1 MKEFIEGVF
10 MCIGIGMFYL
20 SVSAMEHGAT
30 GWALAMFGCGVVF
43 LMLMIAL
50 VCEPN
55 QRR

>member
-50 VCEPN
+50 VCEPK